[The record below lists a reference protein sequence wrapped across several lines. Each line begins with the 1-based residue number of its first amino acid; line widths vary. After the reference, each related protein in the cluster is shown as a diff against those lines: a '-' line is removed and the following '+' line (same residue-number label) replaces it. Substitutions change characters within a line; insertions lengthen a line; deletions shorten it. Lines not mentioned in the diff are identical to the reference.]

1 MILHEKYLCT
11 ELPVT
16 GAHKTSNKGR
26 REYFKKEVLWI
37 KWRRVLKVAWSPEKE
52 KSRAHSR
59 KFVFVL
65 RNAWRPNSVV
75 IRGVTIGSIISRG
88 VTEGGGSRMPS
99 ITPSLTLTP
108 HTWHWHCVSISAGQL
123 ACTAVS
129 GQDTM
134 PAAAS
139 HAEIFLE
146 ISHIYIIIDNRTQ

>member
-16 GAHKTSNKGR
+16 GAHKTSKEGR
-26 REYFKKEVLWI
+26 REYFKQEVLWI

-52 KSRAHSR
+52 QSRAHSR

-88 VTEGGGSRMPS
+88 LTGEGGTSMPS
-99 ITPSLTLTP
+99 TTPSLTLTH
-108 HTWHWHCVSISAGQL
+108 HTWHWLCVSKVLEATSFARL
-123 ACTAVS
+123 RTLERCRVS
-129 GQDTM
+129 SKVLLSPPRVRNQD
-134 PAAAS
+134 
-139 HAEIFLE
+139 
-146 ISHIYIIIDNRTQ
+146 